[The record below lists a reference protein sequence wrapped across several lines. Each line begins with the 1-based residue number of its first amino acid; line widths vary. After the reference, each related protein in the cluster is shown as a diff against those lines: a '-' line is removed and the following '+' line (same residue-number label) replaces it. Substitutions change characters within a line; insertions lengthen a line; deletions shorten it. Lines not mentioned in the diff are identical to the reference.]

1 MLGKVFNSLF
11 PFASAGAYDAH
22 IEQSFEEQGMS
33 CLRYSSRT
41 IFWTFP
47 LFVDLTKTLLETFWA
62 CGFEEKSLRKL
73 FILSACQKAALELLC
88 LLQMQADK
96 ERSLFSDRKLI
107 LCDFVGARKL
117 CN

>member
-1 MLGKVFNSLF
+1 
-11 PFASAGAYDAH
+11 
-22 IEQSFEEQGMS
+22 MS

-73 FILSACQKAALELLC
+73 FILSAREQPPSRLQVLLAFAADQTSALLF
-88 LLQMQADK
+88 
-96 ERSLFSDRKLI
+96 FSDRI
-107 LCDFVGARKL
+107 FNPV
-117 CN
+117 